1 MNDKQA
7 IIQREIQNLLAAA
20 GANYTPL
27 SLEDEIIR
35 DRRRQAEAA
44 QKRAAERAAQREA
57 AMWQCDFCH
66 VIYPPRKHPH
76 PLKPGEIVLK
86 KVVTCDC
93 QGFQQAQEQARR
105 QAEAARLARHL
116 AFLETE
122 PLFVDF
128 ETEWPD
134 TEQARAQLRQAK
146 SKVYDWYRAYP
157 QTGGGLLLAG
167 EYGCGKSDLLRAV
180 VRAFGRQGMAV
191 AFYNEAQILEHVESQ
206 ERKGEFTRRCGAARI
221 LVLDD
226 IGRLDFDPYSGWKQ
240 NLLQTFYFQI
250 LERRANDQVGT
261 LFSTNR
267 YAADLEQRIGGAAM
281 DRIFAVVGAPD
292 TWIGMWQVPSRRR
305 RHFPVR

>member
-7 IIQREIQNLLAAA
+7 KIHEAIQGLLATAR
-20 GANYTPL
+20 GDYTPP
-27 SLEDEIIR
+27 SLQDEIIR
-35 DRRRQAEAA
+35 DYRRQVEAA
-44 QKRAAERAAQREA
+44 KKREAELATQREA
-57 AMWQCDFCH
+57 EMWQCDFCH
-66 VIYPPRKHPH
+66 TSYPPRKHAH

-86 KVVTCDC
+86 KVVTCGC
-93 QGFQQAQEQARR
+93 QGFQQAQEQVWR

-116 AFLETE
+116 MFLEAE

-134 TEQARAQLRQAK
+134 TEEARAQLRQAK

-157 QTGGGLLLAG
+157 QTGGLLLAG

-180 VRAFGRQGMAV
+180 FRAFGLQGVNA
-191 AFYNEAQILEHVESQ
+191 AFYNEAQILEHLESQ
-206 ERKGEFTRRCGAARI
+206 ERKAEFTRRCGAARI

-226 IGRLDFDPYSGWKQ
+226 IGRLNFDPYSGWKQ
-240 NLLQTFYFQI
+240 DLLQTFYFQI

-267 YAADLEQRIGGAAM
+267 YAADLAQRIGGAAM
-281 DRIFAVVGAPD
+281 DRIYGVVGTPE
-292 TWIGMWQVPSRRR
+292 TWTGMWAVPSRRR
-305 RHFPVR
+305 RHFPGQ